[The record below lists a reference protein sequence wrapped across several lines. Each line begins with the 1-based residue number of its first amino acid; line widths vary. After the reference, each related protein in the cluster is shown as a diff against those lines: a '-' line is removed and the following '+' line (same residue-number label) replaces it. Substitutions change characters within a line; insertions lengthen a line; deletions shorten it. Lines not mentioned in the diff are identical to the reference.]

1 MPQFAFLAEAQIPSP
16 VIRLELDHAMLAHGV
31 ARYLRSCADRY
42 DAGTQTI
49 SSTYFYEIYH
59 ADGRQERTTKDL
71 QWHMYYPRE
80 LELLLR
86 LSGLTVR
93 ERFGSYDQTPFTA
106 RSKQYVWTMTT
117 G

>member
-16 VIRLELDHAMLAHGV
+16 VIRLELDHAMLAHDV

-71 QWHMYYPRE
+71 QRIS
-80 LELLLR
+80 
-86 LSGLTVR
+86 SGTC
-93 ERFGSYDQTPFTA
+93 
-106 RSKQYVWTMTT
+106 TT
-117 G
+117 RVSWNSSFASPA

>member
-1 MPQFAFLAEAQIPSP
+1 
-16 VIRLELDHAMLAHGV
+16 
-31 ARYLRSCADRY
+31 
-42 DAGTQTI
+42 
-49 SSTYFYEIYH
+49 
-59 ADGRQERTTKDL
+59 
-71 QWHMYYPRE
+71 MYYPRE